1 MAAVNTRRVAL
12 GAVVG
17 GVVWTVWSIVVN
29 TVILGSHYATAQG
42 TGQLLKEARYPL
54 FLAYWIITLFL
65 LAYVLAWLY
74 ASVRATRGAGP
85 GTALT
90 VGLLVGF
97 AAGFPVN
104 LSLAALQPGLR
115 PRVDA
120 RPVGGRNFGSD
131 GGGLALQR
139 VAAGFSVPLPA

>member
-1 MAAVNTRRVAL
+1 MAAVNMRRVAL

-17 GVVWTVWSIVVN
+17 GAVWTIWSLVVN
-29 TVILGSHYATAQG
+29 TLILASHYAAAQ
-42 TGQLLKEARYPL
+42 TKNQLLNEPRYPL
-54 FLAYWIITLFL
+54 FVAYWIITIFL

-74 ASVRATRGAGP
+74 ASVRATQGAGP

-104 LSLAALQPGLR
+104 LY
-115 PRVDA
+115 
-120 RPVGGRNFGSD
+120 
-131 GGGLALQR
+131 
-139 VAAGFSVPLPA
+139 VAAWAPFSRVIALGWMLDLWVGAILSAMVAGWLYKE

>member
-17 GVVWTVWSIVVN
+17 GVVWSIWSGVVN
-29 TVILGSHYATAQG
+29 VAVLGSHYANAQKAG
-42 TGQLLKEARYPL
+42 LLLTNPRYP
-54 FLAYWIITLFL
+54 FFKGYWIITLFL

-97 AAGFPVN
+97 AAGFPSN
-104 LSLAALQPGLR
+104 LAAATWSPVGRILPLWWMLDMWVGAILAAL
-115 PRVDA
+115 
-120 RPVGGRNFGSD
+120 
-131 GGGLALQR
+131 
-139 VAAGFSVPLPA
+139 VAGWIYKE